1 MPGSL
6 PFVFFTRCWHT
17 LICRHLTFC
26 RHSAA
31 GAEAQVTKL
40 AKRVKELTGMPD
52 LANLPLN
59 ILYFKSFSLLSL
71 FSIFKSFYLQ
81 IFADEKAGLE
91 ARHQDCMSSVD
102 VAKQL
107 DDRDTAHKAETEQLK
122 SRIAE
127 LLEEK
132 EQREGQLKKTQDL
145 LVASETDAS
154 NAQAE
159 LSSLKEQAMKWEVSV
174 AQLNADLASKLQILF
189 PYSADTQRSFPAYHI
204 CRHILLLLTLLL
216 FLRNGPR
223 FRRRR

>member
-1 MPGSL
+1 
-6 PFVFFTRCWHT
+6 
-17 LICRHLTFC
+17 
-26 RHSAA
+26 
-31 GAEAQVTKL
+31 
-40 AKRVKELTGMPD
+40 
-52 LANLPLN
+52 
-59 ILYFKSFSLLSL
+59 
-71 FSIFKSFYLQ
+71 
-81 IFADEKAGLE
+81 
-91 ARHQDCMSSVD
+91 MSSVD

-159 LSSLKEQAMKWEVSV
+159 LSGLKEQATKWEVSV

-204 CRHILLLLTLLL
+204 YADIFASC
-216 FLRNGPR
+216 
-223 FRRRR
+223 